1 MLIHLFN
8 YCVYLYKWKSGIMKS
23 RDNKLP
29 FDATFSGAV
38 HVKKVEFFNDKKVI
52 NMLKKLEEKV
62 LQKKQKKVA

>member
-1 MLIHLFN
+1 
-8 YCVYLYKWKSGIMKS
+8 MKS